1 MITGII
7 TTAREAVIRVVV
19 RGPSGHEVAVD
30 AVIDT
35 GFTGWLTLSTSLVVT
50 LSLPFAG
57 TTRATLSDG
66 SEVAID
72 VFDATVVW
80 DTRDRQVTVLA
91 TEGGV
96 LVAMAMLFGFRLT
109 LEGTLGGPVRIEAL
123 P

>member
-7 TTAREAVIRVVV
+7 TAAREAVIRLVV
-19 RGPSGHEVAVD
+19 RGPSGHEVTVD

-35 GFTGWLTLSTSLVVT
+35 GFTGWLTLSPALIGT
-50 LSLPFAG
+50 LGLPFAG

-72 VFDATVVW
+72 VFAATVVW
-80 DTRDRQVTVLA
+80 DSRDRQVTVLA

-96 LVAMAMLFGFRLT
+96 LVGMAMLFGFRLT
-109 LEGTLGGPVRIEAL
+109 LEGIVGGPVQIEAL

>member
-7 TTAREAVIRVVV
+7 TAAREAVIRVVV
-19 RGPSGHEVAVD
+19 RGPSGHEASVD

-35 GFTGWLTLSTSLVVT
+35 GFTGFLTLPASLVVA
-50 LSLPFAG
+50 LGLPFAG

-72 VFDATVVW
+72 VFEATVVW

-91 TEGGV
+91 TEGDV
-96 LVAMAMLFGFRLT
+96 LVGMAMLFGFRLT
-109 LEGTLGGPVRIEAL
+109 LEGAVGGPVQIEAL